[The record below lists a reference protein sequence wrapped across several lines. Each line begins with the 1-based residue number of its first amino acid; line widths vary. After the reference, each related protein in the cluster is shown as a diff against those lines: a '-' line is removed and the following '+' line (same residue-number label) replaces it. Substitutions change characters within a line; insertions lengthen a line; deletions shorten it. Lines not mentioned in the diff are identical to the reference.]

1 MWDTFES
8 DVTIFSNEI
17 SFLTEAKDKV
27 KALTLVKEKHIKEKV
42 AALNTI
48 DKRNDLIIW
57 NAIYAKEVIK
67 NGTSK
72 ASLHPVYNKFY
83 DNIQITNGLEELQA
97 IEISILSTYFD
108 ILINEIEV
116 TENFIINKIL
126 QYLHLKIENYITLQ
140 SLAKDLNIS
149 VGYAS
154 YCFKKNMDMTIMK
167 YVQKIKIERAK
178 TLLKSTDSSIL
189 QISAQLGFYDQSHFS
204 KTFKQLVGIS
214 PSSFRN
220 TNYF

>member
-8 DVTIFSNEI
+8 DITIFSNEI
-17 SFLTEAKDKV
+17 SFLTEAKDKS
-27 KALTLVKEKHIKEKV
+27 KALALVKEKHIKEKSI
-42 AALNTI
+42 ALNAI

-83 DNIQITNGLEELQA
+83 DKLQITKGLEEFQA
-97 IEISILSTYFD
+97 IEINMLLTYFD
-108 ILINEIEV
+108 ILINDIEA
-116 TENFIINKIL
+116 TGNFMINKIL
-126 QYLHLKIENYITLQ
+126 QYLHLKIENYITLEN
-140 SLAKDLNIS
+140 LAEDLNIS

-154 YCFKKNMDMTIMK
+154 YCFKKNMGITIMK
-167 YVQKIKIERAK
+167 YVQKIKVDRAK
-178 TLLKSTDSSIL
+178 TLLKSTDNSIL
-189 QISAQLGFYDQSHFS
+189 QISAQLGFYDQSHFT
-204 KTFKQLVGIS
+204 KTFKQLVGVP